1 MTLKVYNTMT
11 RKKEVFEPLEPGK
24 VTFYV
29 CGPTVYNYI
38 HIGNARSAVAFDV
51 IRRYLEFRGY
61 DVTYVSNFTD
71 VDDKIIRAAQAEG
84 MTPKELS
91 DKYIQAFLEDTS
103 AINIKPADVR
113 PRVMDHIQEI
123 IDFTRDLID
132 KGYAYES
139 QGDVYFSTDK
149 FEKYG
154 NLSDQSIAD
163 LRAGASERTNREED
177 ARKENPLDFAL
188 WKSNKNDQ
196 EISWDSPWG
205 PGRPGWHIE
214 CSVMS
219 TKYLGETIDIHGGG
233 QDLQFPH
240 HENEIAQSE
249 AHSGHCF
256 AKYWL
261 HNGFVTMGKD
271 DEKMSK
277 SIGNV
282 VFLRDMLKEEDP
294 MVIRYLLSTT
304 QYRRPLK
311 YDMANLQDARNNLVR
326 LKEVYGSLNFRRD
339 HLQAENAETL
349 NPSALVTLQQASET
363 ASQHFTEA
371 MDDDFNVA
379 NAMTVIFDLVK
390 AINRYLEEAVV
401 EEEGLELAES
411 LLGDLL
417 GVIGLE
423 IANQEVLDEEIEA
436 LIDERNAARKAKNF
450 QRADEIRDYLKS
462 QNILLDDTAQGTKW
476 KRG

>member
-11 RKKEVFEPLEPGK
+11 RKKEVFEPLVPGK

-123 IDFTRDLID
+123 IEFTKDLID
-132 KGYAYES
+132 KGYAYVS

-177 ARKENPLDFAL
+177 ERKENPLDFAL

-196 EISWDSPWG
+196 EIAWDSPWG
-205 PGRPGWHIE
+205 LGRPGWHIE

-277 SIGNV
+277 SVGNV

-311 YDMANLQDARNNLVR
+311 YDLDNLQDARNNLAR
-326 LKEVYGSLNFRRD
+326 LKEVFGSIDFRRD
-339 HLQAENAETL
+339 HLQAEDANTV
-349 NPSALVTLQQASET
+349 NPSALSTLKEVCET
-363 ASQHFTEA
+363 ARQHFVEA

-379 NAMTVIFDLVK
+379 NAMSVIFDLVK
-390 AINRYLEEAVV
+390 TINRYLEGAVV
-401 EEEGLELAES
+401 EVAGLDLAES
-411 LLGDLL
+411 LLRDLL
-417 GVIGLE
+417 GVIGLD
-423 IANQEVLDEEIEA
+423 IAKQEVLDEEIEA
-436 LIDERNAARKAKNF
+436 LIEERNAARKAKNF
-450 QRADEIRDYLKS
+450 QRADEIRDYLKA

>member
-1 MTLKVYNTMT
+1 MTLKVYNTMS

-177 ARKENPLDFAL
+177 DRKENPLDFAL

-311 YDMANLQDARNNLVR
+311 YDMANLQDARNNLAR

-349 NPSALVTLQQASET
+349 NPSALVTLKQASET
-363 ASQHFTEA
+363 ASQHFIEA

-379 NAMTVIFDLVK
+379 NAMTVIFDSVK

-423 IANQEVLDEEIEA
+423 IAKQEVLDEEIEA